1 MNKLRLRLEIKTD
14 KGFEKLEERTFKVDD
29 LKLRRFQE
37 IFKND
42 ISELRKV
49 ELCPIPEAKEY
60 EEDHNWPIAEGV

>member
-49 ELCPIPEAKEY
+49 ELCPIPEAEEY
-60 EEDHNWPIAEGV
+60 EDGNDWPITEGV